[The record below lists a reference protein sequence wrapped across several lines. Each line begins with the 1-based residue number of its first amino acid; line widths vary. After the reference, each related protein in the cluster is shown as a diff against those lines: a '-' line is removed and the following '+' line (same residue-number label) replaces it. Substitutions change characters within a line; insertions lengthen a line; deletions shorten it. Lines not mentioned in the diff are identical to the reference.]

1 MSRAIKRK
9 AGVDLVVAPR
19 RYVLDTVLAAA
30 AQRAGADVRPGVT
43 VTGVQRDSR
52 GRVTGI
58 CGHDRAGAP
67 IDLRGSYVIGADG
80 LRSRVA
86 RSAGAAI
93 SQGRPAGGAAQYAYY
108 EGIQWAGMELSVAE
122 RSFAG
127 VFPTHHG
134 QACIWVCTPSADARA
149 ARRRAGSREE
159 AFGELLERAAP
170 QLADRLRPARRTSP
184 VQGMLR
190 QPNQVRQSFGPG
202 RALVGDAGYHRDA
215 ITAYGI
221 SDALRYAEFLAVALD
236 QALSA
241 GAEDITA
248 LALYQQQR
256 DHALR
261 EIFEIT
267 CRLAAYPAMP
277 AFIELQKQLS
287 AAIDTEAVALA
298 ARPIPGECLLAT
310 A

>member
-1 MSRAIKRK
+1 
-9 AGVDLVVAPR
+9 
-19 RYVLDTVLAAA
+19 
-30 AQRAGADVRPGVT
+30 

-67 IDLRGSYVIGADG
+67 IDLRGRYVIGADG

-93 SQGRPAGGAAQYAYY
+93 SQSRPAGGAAQYAYY
-108 EGIQWAGMELSVAE
+108 AGGRWAGMELSVAE

-127 VFPTHHG
+127 VFPT
-134 QACIWVCTPSADARA
+134 PPRA
-149 ARRRAGSREE
+149 GMHLGLHALRRRQGGPPPGGIARRGLRRAVRARCPAAGRS
-159 AFGELLERAAP
+159 AAP
-170 QLADRLRPARRTSP
+170 RPPNLTGAGHAPPAQSGAPVVRPGLGAGRRCRLSP
-184 VQGMLR
+184 
-190 QPNQVRQSFGPG
+190 
-202 RALVGDAGYHRDA
+202 DA

-221 SDALRYAEFLAVALD
+221 SDALRDAEFLAVALD

-277 AFIELQKQLS
+277 AFIEL
-287 AAIDTEAVALA
+287 
-298 ARPIPGECLLAT
+298 
-310 A
+310 